1 MCSSTEDFE
10 GRGQVFVEIWRGR
23 SWPREY
29 HIDANS
35 IRLRQ
40 VIDVLT
46 CGQHYIYIYS
56 CSSTKDFEGSGQVF
70 VKIHWGPRENH
81 INANHVGQEQVIDI
95 CLPELYIRYI
105 CTAPPKILK
114 VGGRYVFVKIC
125 QGWGES
131 HKCKSRQTGTSD

>member
-46 CGQHYIYIYS
+46 CGQHYIYIYI
-56 CSSTKDFEGSGQVF
+56 V
-70 VKIHWGPRENH
+70 
-81 INANHVGQEQVIDI
+81 A
-95 CLPELYIRYI
+95 
-105 CTAPPKILK
+105 APPKILK
-114 VGGRYVFVKIC
+114 VGGRYL
-125 QGWGES
+125 
-131 HKCKSRQTGTSD
+131 